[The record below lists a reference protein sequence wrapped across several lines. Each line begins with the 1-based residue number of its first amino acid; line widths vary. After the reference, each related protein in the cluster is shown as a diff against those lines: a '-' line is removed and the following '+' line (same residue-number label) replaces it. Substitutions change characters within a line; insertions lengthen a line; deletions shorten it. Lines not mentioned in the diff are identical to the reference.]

1 VNSRRIEEGNPA
13 LKRIIR
19 ISLGVTFI
27 FLGIPSLILPVLPG
41 WVFLALGLLLLSV
54 DLPFFE
60 RLVKWLEKRVPWIKE
75 PVERLRQSWGDSQE
89 QKKS

>member
-1 VNSRRIEEGNPA
+1 MGM
-13 LKRIIR
+13 
-19 ISLGVTFI
+19 
-27 FLGIPSLILPVLPG
+27 PSLLLPILPG

-60 RLVKWLEKRVPWIKE
+60 RLVQWLEKRVPWIKE
-75 PVERLRQSWGDSQE
+75 PVERQRQSLGDSRE